1 MTDESDIEFFGA
13 HIKVKSARL
22 AALLN
27 SSVTE
32 DVVVVGKRALD
43 LVSPDDRDADL
54 NAALDGPAGS
64 DCVSPLDDLDAID
77 EVFDRLETHDEPV
90 VKLRSVEP

>member
-1 MTDESDIEFFGA
+1 MTDGSDIDFFGA

-43 LVSPDDRDADL
+43 LVSSDERDVDVNL
-54 NAALDGPAGS
+54 ALDAAETPS
-64 DCVSPLDDLDAID
+64 LDDDAAID
-77 EVFDRLETHDEPV
+77 DVFERLATNDEPV
-90 VKLRSVEP
+90 VTLRPIEH